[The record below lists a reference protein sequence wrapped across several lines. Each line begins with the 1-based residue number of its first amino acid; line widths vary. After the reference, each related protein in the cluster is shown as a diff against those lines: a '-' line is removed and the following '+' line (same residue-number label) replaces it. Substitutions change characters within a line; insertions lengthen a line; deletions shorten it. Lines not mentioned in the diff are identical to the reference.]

1 MSKRQ
6 YVRAGVI
13 QGFLGSNRYVARAS
27 MNLVVS
33 PKVFLHRVRNNPY
46 GRLVSVEYIVSREVG
61 CVLMKVEDF
70 MADKLPSNTKFVSLK
85 FVPRGSLYGCNFLV
99 SVSFRTGYAE
109 IIGHSRA
116 IIDLIDWLNVP
127 FGDFVFPAVPRSEQ
141 APCGIFD

>member
-33 PKVFLHRVRNNPY
+33 PRVFLHRVRNNPC

-61 CVLMKVEDF
+61 CVPMNVEDF

-85 FVPRGSLYGCNFLV
+85 FATRGSLYGCNFLV
-99 SVSFRTGYAE
+99 SVSLRTGYAE
-109 IIGHSRA
+109 IIGETRER
-116 IIDLIDWLNVP
+116 IELLDWLNVP
-127 FGDFVFPAVPRSEQ
+127 FSDFVFIAPSSEPV
-141 APCGIFD
+141 PCGIFD